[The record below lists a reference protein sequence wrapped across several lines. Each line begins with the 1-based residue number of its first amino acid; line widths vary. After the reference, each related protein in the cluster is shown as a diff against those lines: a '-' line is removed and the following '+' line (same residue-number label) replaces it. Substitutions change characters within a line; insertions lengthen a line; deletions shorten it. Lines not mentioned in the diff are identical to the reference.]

1 MRALTLHQPWATLVA
16 IGVKTIETRPFAW
29 DYRGALAI
37 HAAKT
42 FDDVNVAICRR
53 EPFRSVLVAAGYSDA
68 LQLPTGC
75 IISLHNL
82 EDAFRFPFDVRSLD
96 QLQGI
101 LTDRGISA
109 ALPAHEI
116 EFGNYAGGRRGLYL
130 TNRRRLGNP
139 VAVRG
144 LQGLWP
150 VSEDVAERV
159 RHEVRA

>member
-16 IGVKTIETRPFAW
+16 LGAKVIETRPVGW

-53 EPFRSVLVAAGYSDA
+53 EPFRSVLLAAGYTA
-68 LQLPTGC
+68 ARQLPVAC
-75 IISLHNL
+75 ILSLHDL
-82 EDAFRFPFDVRSLD
+82 ADVFRFPFDVRTAD

-101 LTDRGISA
+101 LTDRGISE
-109 ALPAHEI
+109 ALPPHELA
-116 EFGNYAGGRRGLYL
+116 FGNYAAGRRGIYL
-130 TNRRRLGNP
+130 ANRRTLRTP
-139 VAVRG
+139 VQARG

-150 VSEDVAERV
+150 VPSDVAAQVRER
-159 RHEVRA
+159 AA